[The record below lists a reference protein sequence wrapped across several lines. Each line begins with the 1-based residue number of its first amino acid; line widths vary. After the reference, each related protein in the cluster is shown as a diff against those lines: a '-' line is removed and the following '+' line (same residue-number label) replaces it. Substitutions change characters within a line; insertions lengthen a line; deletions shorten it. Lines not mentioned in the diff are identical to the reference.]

1 MPQVRLLGNIDW
13 FNTKRGFG
21 VICGDDA
28 VSYFVHRTNVTSGL
42 LRSGMR
48 VSFLARPRPRGKN
61 GLEAYEVQPAPE
73 SSEAGIEAR
82 DVQPASR
89 ELTGVLDYNHPG
101 TGYVRIRGVDEGVY
115 RFWAY
120 GPKGTGSLKEGQE
133 ALRVFLSTVR
143 LDQQTLWPLVA
154 FEPEV
159 RTRIARSVHWQGEGK
174 TVLAVLHGD
183 GCIVLDEMQCRSM
196 MCWCPTGLG
205 HPLLEGQVYYL
216 AAKPDAPAMW
226 RIFVATQILCC
237 SQDDL
242 NLSWSQDGPRRK
254 DVQVLLTDDLHDP
267 EIVRSLAQTAYQIM
281 RENAWDTLEQTL
293 LARLNPSLA
302 EALREKVLH
311 LMDRSELR
319 AAWHH
324 SPNQALLRR
333 LAPDQVQQWLC
344 EEVLDQM
351 LAELKVAAIDVEVEH
366 GKIREIGACDSQ
378 GKTQRWQ
385 KGFEKAVQTLSGD
398 TSISLLVGH
407 DVAWDLEH
415 LERLQPDSPIV
426 KLPVIDTLV
435 LEAILR
441 PCNRRLLHP
450 ERPGG
455 ADKVARDVLQL
466 LRQQMIALARL
477 PEEQLVRWAG
487 LAGPGLGQL
496 LAQVVSHRD
505 HLAAF
510 PQSILPD
517 DEFGPKK
524 SLLQS
529 DYLPVEQLGDFIR
542 ALPDD
547 EHVLILAPRSLLPFA
562 ADCDHTAIRDPYG
575 HYIGE
580 PDRAQV
586 AHLLQ
591 GEKGIGT
598 PAGDLLVYTS
608 AFAREV
614 KTRHRSPH
622 LDCMADWARNL
633 IESDPSLLA
642 SIRLAYS
649 RVHDTLGQDQT
660 MRVIVPWDVALRNQ
674 KLMER
679 LSAEAFDRVVWVCP
693 EVATRESKMSVRCK
707 EPPWPIRRRLMPHG
721 DRWIAG
727 LSEQDMER
735 WWKPLPSGWRS
746 WLAKTFD
753 GGWEM
758 HVIPKSLE
766 ECLQE
771 SRSPDTPRTTFI
783 LGDAGEWIRV
793 CRFKD
798 QLWLTPATPYRAEY
812 LGQVAGLVAPLA
824 RQKRVLL
831 IMRSQEEV
839 SRLLQTLARE
849 QNICVPCGTLFT
861 QMERLIRNGSG
872 LAITREDQLIGYV
885 LHAQAHGLY
894 QPFDIVVVEAWPVDM
909 PEWIPPPICDG
920 FERLGF
926 SPGQPEQATEHE
938 EETGLDDDDP
948 GQTEEEDQALS
959 DQDSAPS
966 LSSILCERLK
976 EHSNVLAPFVWA
988 AERLSGQPLLI
999 LDSRLSPDL
1008 VRDIGR
1014 FTVQPL
1020 DVDFDDMVASRIR
1033 QQLAAQ
1039 DRLNLWRRSA
1049 GKGVP
1054 PKEEWSGIARQLF
1067 DLPGDLYPWQ
1077 ETDLERIMLQQHR
1090 TLTVEAVTGGGKS
1103 IVYQFPALVQG
1114 AHNHLLTVVIS
1125 PLRALMH
1132 EQCHKLW
1139 QRGFRFVAEAVSSD
1153 LARGEVDEIYQR
1165 LADGQIQLLFVAPE
1179 RFRSRRFRQALEE
1192 RLRRDQRLQ
1201 YWVFDE
1207 AHCISLW
1214 GHDFRPDY
1222 FYAAQEAQRL
1232 RMQFSD
1238 AVAPVLL
1245 LSATLPTQVVRELEE
1260 IFERGNPPS

>member
-1 MPQVRLLGNIDW
+1 MPQVRLLGNVSW

-21 VICGDDA
+21 VISGDDA
-28 VSYFVHRTNVTSGL
+28 VSHFVHKTNVTSGL

-73 SSEAGIEAR
+73 SSETGMEAR
-82 DVQPASR
+82 DVQPAPR
-89 ELTGVLDYNHPG
+89 ELTGILDYNHPG
-101 TGYVRIRGVDEGVY
+101 TGYVRIRGIDESVY

-120 GPKGTGSLKEGQE
+120 GPKAIRSLEEGQE

-159 RTRIARSVHWQGEGK
+159 RSRIARNIHWQGEDK

-183 GCIVLDEMQCRSM
+183 GCIVLDGMQCRSM

-205 HPLLEGQVYYL
+205 HPLLEGQVYCL
-216 AAKPDAPAMW
+216 AAKPDAPDIW

-237 SQDDL
+237 SQDDP

-254 DVQVLLTDDLHDP
+254 DVQILLTDDLHDP
-267 EIVRSLAQTAYQIM
+267 EIIHSLGQTAYQIVQ
-281 RENAWDTLEQTL
+281 EDGWDALEQTL
-293 LARLNPSLA
+293 LARFDPNLA
-302 EALREKVLH
+302 EALRVIVLH
-311 LMDRSELR
+311 SMHQNELR
-319 AAWHH
+319 KAWYHP
-324 SPNQALLRR
+324 PNQPLLRR

-344 EEVLDQM
+344 EDVLDRM

-366 GKIREIGACDSQ
+366 GKIREIGVCDSQ
-378 GKTQRWQ
+378 GKTLRWQ
-385 KGFEKAVQTLSGD
+385 RGFEKPIQTLSGD
-398 TSISLLVGH
+398 TSISLLVGY
-407 DVAWDLEH
+407 DVAWH

-426 KLPVIDTLV
+426 KLPVIDTLA

-441 PCNRRLLHP
+441 PCSRQLLHP
-450 ERPGG
+450 EGSRG
-455 ADKVARDVLQL
+455 ADEVARDILRL

-510 PQSILPD
+510 PQSVLPD
-517 DEFGPKK
+517 DESRPKK
-524 SLLQS
+524 SLLQR
-529 DYLPVEQLGDFIR
+529 DHLPVEQLGDFIR

-547 EHVLILAPRSLLPFA
+547 ERVLILAPRSLLPFA
-562 ADCDHTAIRDPYG
+562 ADCDHTAILDPRG
-575 HYIGE
+575 HYIEE
-580 PDRAQV
+580 PEREQA

-598 PAGDLLVYTS
+598 PVGDLLVYIS
-608 AFAREV
+608 AFARES
-614 KTRHRSPH
+614 KARHRSPH
-622 LDCMADWARNL
+622 LDCMADWARNQV
-633 IESDPSLLA
+633 ESDPSLLA
-642 SIRLAYS
+642 SIRLAYD
-649 RVHDTLGQDQT
+649 RIRDTLDEGQT
-660 MRVIVPWDVALRNQ
+660 MHVIVPWDVALRNQ
-674 KLMER
+674 KLTER
-679 LSAEAFDRVVWVCP
+679 LSAEPFDRVVWVCP
-693 EVATRESKMSVRCK
+693 EVATRESKMSVPCK
-707 EPPWPIRRRLMPHG
+707 EPPWRIHARLMPYG

-727 LSEQDMER
+727 LSERDMER
-735 WWKPLPSGWRS
+735 WWKPLPPGWRS
-746 WLAKTFD
+746 WLVKTLD

-798 QLWLTPATPYRAEY
+798 QLWLTPTTPYRAGY

-824 RQKRVLL
+824 QQKRVLL
-831 IMRSQEEV
+831 IMRSQEDV

-849 QNICVPCGTLFT
+849 QNICVPRGTLLT
-861 QMERLIRNGSG
+861 QMERLARNGNG

-885 LHAQAHGLY
+885 LHAQAHGLH
-894 QPFDIVVVEAWPVDM
+894 QPFDIVVVEAWPVDI
-909 PEWIPPPICDG
+909 PEWIPPPTCDE
-920 FERLGF
+920 FERLGL
-926 SPGQPEQATEHE
+926 SSRQPEQATQHE
-938 EETGLDDDDP
+938 EETSLDDDDP

-966 LSSILCERLK
+966 LSSILYERLK
-976 EHSNVLAPFVWA
+976 EHSNVLVPFVWA

-999 LDSRLSPDL
+999 LDSRLPSDL

-1014 FTVQPL
+1014 FTVQPFS
-1020 DVDFDDMVASRIR
+1020 VDFDEMVASRVQ
-1033 QQLAAQ
+1033 QQLATQ
-1039 DRLNLWRRSA
+1039 DRMNLWKRSA
-1049 GKGVP
+1049 ENGVP
-1054 PKEEWSGIARQLF
+1054 PKEKWSGIARQLF

-1077 ETDLERIMLQQHR
+1077 EADLERIMLQQHR
-1090 TLTVEAVTGGGKS
+1090 TLTVEAPTGGGKS

-1114 AHNHLLTVVIS
+1114 AHNHLLTLVIS

-1132 EQCHKLW
+1132 EQCQKLW
-1139 QRGFRFVAEAVSSD
+1139 QLGFRFVVEAVSSD
-1153 LARGEVDEIYQR
+1153 LAQGEVDEIYQR